1 MLRHT
6 GLAHSC
12 QARTT
17 SRHPGTSVDSERPRP
32 EITFLTWAF
41 LVELPGIEPDPS
53 RPAETSRLKTRKH
66 AKLRVAT
73 CGYVERCWRC
83 NSERVSDAFPSTSGR
98 GPTSRVS
105 WLRYR
110 LTGGK
115 SRRQAGHAPR
125 SAAERDGH
133 RGGRVANA
141 IERSVPASHVTAT
154 CHFGHGPSHIGR
166 QV

>member
-1 MLRHT
+1 MLHSQWDIDESGRRRHDAMLRHT

-83 NSERVSDAFPSTSGR
+83 NSNAC
-98 GPTSRVS
+98 PTHSRQPLVAVP
-105 WLRYR
+105 R
-110 LTGGK
+110 
-115 SRRQAGHAPR
+115 HA
-125 SAAERDGH
+125 
-133 RGGRVANA
+133 
-141 IERSVPASHVTAT
+141 
-154 CHFGHGPSHIGR
+154 
-166 QV
+166 